1 MNYIYLFIAIVLYII
16 APIEYNFSLSVVYL
30 LIFVL
35 SFVYT
40 FRKYQIEYLSFFS
53 LFSFSYFLGYFLI
66 PVFGVPFYPIE
77 LLFRYPVDND
87 YILTGEALALIA
99 YCSITSGI
107 SLYFAK
113 NKITK
118 MNSISF
124 RIVFADYFK
133 YIAFILLFIYL
144 YIHINALSYDY
155 GEFNE
160 KVFGQSFMSTFL
172 ELTLYVYVM
181 YLMKKLYENRDKN
194 LFKFL
199 KSNIMLLMYVIIL
212 TYVYM
217 RVGERGLLIKILLP
231 IIIGYNFI
239 VKKIS
244 KKILVGIL
252 ISGFSFMIFIRDTR
266 SENSYANYLENRK
279 YELPAYIDNTSDLTC
294 ATMTMCLGLEY
305 TEKKGYLYGR
315 TMLADIFAPIPF
327 IPSIIKN
334 TIFDGERVSTGRIL
348 SDEVGLSKESG
359 VGTSAVVDV
368 YMNFG
373 VIAVILLFLVF
384 GYIVSVIENMKY
396 ISIYH
401 LVIYLLIIYSAIYI
415 PRDTIFSIF
424 RPFVWG
430 YFLTAIFCKRN
441 SNLSYKG

>member
-1 MNYIYLFIAIVLYII
+1 MNYIYLLIAIVLYII
-16 APIEYNFSLSVVYL
+16 TPIEYNFSLSVVYL

-66 PVFGVPFYPIE
+66 PVLGVPFYPIE
-77 LLFRYPVDND
+77 LIFRYPIDTD
-87 YILTGEALALIA
+87 YILKGEALALVA
-99 YCSITSGI
+99 YCSITSGM

-113 NKITK
+113 NKKTK
-118 MNSISF
+118 INFISY
-124 RIVFADYFK
+124 RIVFVDYFK
-133 YIAFILLFIYL
+133 YIAFVFLFIYL
-144 YIHINALSYDY
+144 YVHINALSYDY

-172 ELTLYVYVM
+172 ELTLYIYSM
-181 YLMKKLYENRDKN
+181 YLMNQLYKNRDKSI
-194 LFKFL
+194 FKL
-199 KSNIMLLMYVIIL
+199 LISNIGILMYLIIL

-217 RVGERGLLIKILLP
+217 RVGERGLLIKLLLP

-244 KKILVGIL
+244 KKVLVGIL
-252 ISGFSFMIFIRDTR
+252 ILGFSFMIFIRNTR

-305 TEKKGYLYGR
+305 KEKKGYLYGR
-315 TMLADIFAPIPF
+315 TMLADIFSPVPF

-334 TIFDGERVSTGRIL
+334 TIFNGERVSTGRIL
-348 SDEVGLSKESG
+348 SDAVGLGKESG
-359 VGTSAVVDV
+359 IGTSAVVDV

-373 VIAVILLFLVF
+373 VIAVILLFLFF
-384 GYIVSVIENMKY
+384 GYIVSLMENMKY
-396 ISIYH
+396 TSIYY
-401 LVIYLLIIYSAIYI
+401 LVIYLLVVYSAIYI
-415 PRDTIFSIF
+415 PRDTIFSII

-430 YFLTAIFCKRN
+430 YALTAIFYKRN
-441 SNLSYKG
+441 SNLPHKG